1 MARGK
6 GDLGS
11 INASLK
17 SEPEFITVQGVDV
30 TESLAFAAPPPVE
43 DTTEGVGNPFR
54 VLMTIL
60 LPLPFEASGLLI
72 ITARRFLPLREDI
85 FEMEEEAAEEDAT
98 AWEEEVVEEFED
110 EDDDD
115 DEAEEQ
121 EMEAAAFDVD
131 FLWPPP
137 LTEVVVASV
146 ACFVFPLIFS
156 RMCFSQTGFTT
167 SGLGQVREGQL
178 FQRKKILA
186 NEANIVLHF
195 YFCTYPEEK
204 CL

>member
-85 FEMEEEAAEEDAT
+85 FETEEEAAEEDAT
-98 AWEEEVVEEFED
+98 AWEEEVVEELED
-110 EDDDD
+110 EDDD

-167 SGLGQVREGQL
+167 SGLGQVREGQ
-178 FQRKKILA
+178 
-186 NEANIVLHF
+186 
-195 YFCTYPEEK
+195 PEEK